1 MFSRNTIK
9 LFFLCL
15 FLFSIVTFY
24 AQPKGDFDRKKE
36 ITYDG
41 KRYRVFNNYLTAG
54 GGTCYNSYIQNTNLN
69 IGVDFN
75 YHIRQ
80 VYFQSGIFLAGPQFG
95 NYSHLQ
101 LHTAVGKRFELNKF
115 NMAGYL
121 GPSMSFINRPIIDTA
136 LNQIRSRILQPLGFH
151 AAVQFT
157 YKFKYDVG
165 IGVSLF
171 SDINKE
177 QSVYGLRLELFFSGA
192 FLGDKKRKNLDNS
205 ALPLSD

>member
-1 MFSRNTIK
+1 MARLHKIK
-9 LFFLCL
+9 IFFLCL
-15 FLFSIVTFY
+15 FLSSIVSLN
-24 AQPKGDFDRKKE
+24 AQPKGDFERKKE
-36 ITYDG
+36 LSYDG

-54 GGTCYNSYIQNTNLN
+54 GGSCYNNFIQNTNLN
-69 IGVDFN
+69 IGVDYN

-80 VYFQSGIFLAGPQFG
+80 IYFQTGIFLAGSRFG
-95 NYSHLQ
+95 NYNHLQ

-115 NMAGYL
+115 K
-121 GPSMSFINRPIIDTA
+121 
-136 LNQIRSRILQPLGFH
+136 QPFGFH

-157 YKFKYDVG
+157 FKFKYDVG
-165 IGVSLF
+165 IGISLF

-192 FLGDKKRKNLDNS
+192 YLGDKKRKDMDKS

>member
-1 MFSRNTIK
+1 MVRLHKIK
-9 LFFLCL
+9 IFFLCL
-15 FLFSIVTFY
+15 FLFSIVSLH
-24 AQPKGDFDRKKE
+24 AQPKGDFERKKE
-36 ITYDG
+36 LSYDG

-54 GGTCYNSYIQNTNLN
+54 GGSCYNNYIQNTNLN
-69 IGVDFN
+69 IGVDYN

-80 VYFQSGIFLAGPQFG
+80 VYFQTGIFLAGSRFG
-95 NYSHLQ
+95 NYNHLQ

-121 GPSMSFINRPIIDTA
+121 GPSMSFINRPIIDTVNN
-136 LNQIRSRILQPLGFH
+136 LIRSRTLQPLGFH

-157 YKFKYDVG
+157 FKFKYDVG
-165 IGVSLF
+165 IGVSIF

-192 FLGDKKRKNLDNS
+192 YMGDKKRKDMDNS

>member
-1 MFSRNTIK
+1 MTPLHKIK
-9 LFFLCL
+9 IFFLCIL
-15 FLFSIVTFY
+15 LFSIVSLY

-36 ITYDG
+36 TTYDG

-69 IGVDFN
+69 IGIDFN

-80 VYFQSGIFLAGPQFG
+80 VYFQTGIFLAGPQFG

-101 LHTAVGKRFELNKF
+101 LHTAVGKRFELNTF

-121 GPSMSFINRPIIDTA
+121 GPSMSFINRPLIDSVN
-136 LNQIRSRILQPLGFH
+136 NQIRSRTLQPFGFH

-157 YKFKYDVG
+157 FKFKYDVG
-165 IGVSLF
+165 IGVSLY

-177 QSVYGLRLELFFSGA
+177 QSVYGLRLELYFSGA
-192 FLGDKKRKNLDNS
+192 FLGDKKRKDMDNS

>member
-15 FLFSIVTFY
+15 FLFSIVSFY
-24 AQPKGDFDRKKE
+24 SQPKGDFDRKKE

-101 LHTAVGKRFELNKF
+101 LHTSVGKRFELNKF